1 MPQPAPLSDTLIT
14 DTASKGGRGK
24 ADDADLGSRSR
35 LSVTSMLRSRA
46 AWPMRWTRP
55 SSPTPSGQRPHSPP
69 LTSTRKWSGEGSGRR
84 SWSRRWIGSGCSR
97 IDDHPGLRAS
107 DALISA
113 CSWRPGQADQGG
125 RTWWLSTTPR
135 RPWPPWPQVEPR
147 QTAQSGLGD
156 LAEEVAVSRPVSV
169 PSVGREANSGSPHTG
184 RINRM
189 PVRYSHV
196 ILRSTRGFRGLWRR
210 FLSDAP
216 GWLGLWETN
225 QQCRRCRRSG

>member
-125 RTWWLSTTPR
+125 RADVVVVDHPAQALAAVATGGATPDCTI
-135 RPWPPWPQVEPR
+135 RPWRPCGGSRRQPSRVGAKRWP
-147 QTAQSGLGD
+147 
-156 LAEEVAVSRPVSV
+156 
-169 PSVGREANSGSPHTG
+169 
-184 RINRM
+184 
-189 PVRYSHV
+189 
-196 ILRSTRGFRGLWRR
+196 
-210 FLSDAP
+210 
-216 GWLGLWETN
+216 
-225 QQCRRCRRSG
+225 